1 MMAYDEMEGMP
12 SNQMDMEALQDT
24 DMLEEQMLEEAQ
36 KLDEQENEE
45 MQVTGEYSER
55 MLNKTVDALNQV
67 LKIFRAPEY
76 PSFESGSEILPPEF
90 VKQLTMVSIAAQ
102 DAMIDDKQID
112 PMPRTDDDL
121 KLLAGKLSALA
132 MDKAFKAFLNKP
144 QGMGDY
150 QDEMSVPTT
159 EMSGGDT
166 NVSSTN
172 TVPEEDANALFMSRM

>member
-1 MMAYDEMEGMP
+1 M
-12 SNQMDMEALQDT
+12 NQMDMEALQDT
-24 DMLEEQMLEEAQ
+24 AMLENQMLEEAEL
-36 KLDEQENEE
+36 LDIQEEEE

-76 PSFESGSEILPPEF
+76 PKFESGSEILPPEF
-90 VKQLTMVSIAAQ
+90 VKQLTMVSIAAE
-102 DAMIDDKQID
+102 DAMIDDKLFD
-112 PMPRTDDDL
+112 PIARTDDDL
-121 KLLAGKLSALA
+121 KMMAGKLNALA

-150 QDEMSVPTT
+150 QEEMSVPVT

-172 TVPEEDANALFMSRM
+172 PVSESDTNALFMARM

>member
-1 MMAYDEMEGMP
+1 M
-12 SNQMDMEALQDT
+12 NQMDMEALQDT
-24 DMLEEQMLEEAQ
+24 AMLENQMLEEAEL
-36 KLDEQENEE
+36 LDIQEEEE

-55 MLNKTVDALNQV
+55 MLNTTVDALNQV

-76 PSFESGSEILPPEF
+76 PKFESGSEILPPEF
-90 VKQLTMVSIAAQ
+90 VKQLTMVSIAAE
-102 DAMIDDKQID
+102 DAMIDDKLFD
-112 PMPRTDDDL
+112 PIARTDDDL
-121 KLLAGKLSALA
+121 KMMAGKLNALA

-150 QDEMSVPTT
+150 QEEMSVPVT

-172 TVPEEDANALFMSRM
+172 PVSESDTNALFMARM

>member
-1 MMAYDEMEGMP
+1 MEEKDMP
-12 SNQMDMEALQDT
+12 MNQMDMEALQDT
-24 DMLEEQMLEEAQ
+24 AMLENQMLEEAEL
-36 KLDEQENEE
+36 LDIQEEEE

-76 PSFESGSEILPPEF
+76 PKFESGSEILPPEF
-90 VKQLTMVSIAAQ
+90 VKQLTMVSIAAE
-102 DAMIDDKQID
+102 DAMIDDKLFD
-112 PMPRTDDDL
+112 PIARTDDDL
-121 KLLAGKLSALA
+121 KMMAGKLNALA

-150 QDEMSVPTT
+150 QEEMSVPVT

-172 TVPEEDANALFMSRM
+172 PVSESDTNALFMARM